1 VTDSST
7 PANRFEGFVHVSD
20 GDLVDGSGNVLR
32 LRGVGLGNWLL
43 PEGYMWKF
51 EPGGP
56 LSPRDI
62 ERFFTD
68 LVGAARNAEFWREF
82 RARFITKADIARIA
96 AEGFDHV
103 RLAINSRVVLTDA
116 GELDPA
122 GFVLIDQLI
131 DWCRAHQLW
140 VVLDLHG
147 APGGQT
153 GTNIDDSPHGLP
165 DLFVEGGRYVQQTLD
180 LWRTIAS
187 RYRDE
192 PVVAAYDLL
201 NEPLPNEYQYA
212 YADALA
218 DLYKQLTKAIREV
231 DQNHVIVYEGT
242 HWSNNWSI
250 FTEVWDPNTMLQ
262 CHKYWN
268 PPDRPSVQGY
278 LDKSAELGLP
288 VYMGE
293 TGENNLDWMQ
303 TAFQLYEDCGMS
315 WNLWPWKKIDTVTSP
330 CSVDPPTGWSEL
342 VAYARGQSDDKPD
355 PERAWSILVELLD
368 RIDIS
373 RCTYRQDVVNAVMR
387 RAPLRIP
394 AWGFAFCGEGVSYRA
409 SKATP
414 LPGFRSDD
422 QVTLECV
429 NADDVDGPS
438 FHHNNG
444 AARADDEHIVVRL
457 LPGDWIAYE
466 VEISPASRVCVS
478 VVLDSGDP
486 AGGAGDARIDAAS
499 AYSGSAGASDC
510 VEVTLDGEV
519 LLGAA
524 EGSNTVV
531 ASAPAIVSVGR
542 HRITV
547 ASKSRP
553 VALRWVEV
561 TPSR

>member
-1 VTDSST
+1 MTDLSVR
-7 PANRFEGFVHVSD
+7 AGRFEGFVHVSD
-20 GDLVDGSGNVLR
+20 GELVDASGKTLR
-32 LRGVGLGNWLL
+32 LRGVGLGNWFL

-56 LSPRDI
+56 LAPREI
-62 ERFFTD
+62 ERYFTD
-68 LVGAARNAEFWREF
+68 LVGPARNAEFWREF
-82 RARFITKADIARIA
+82 RARFITEADIARIA

-103 RLAINSRVVLTDA
+103 RLAINSRIVLTDS
-116 GELDPA
+116 GEIVPA
-122 GFVLIDQLI
+122 GFGLIDQLI

-165 DLFVEGGRYVQQTLD
+165 DLFVEGGDYVQQTLD
-180 LWRTIAS
+180 LWRVIAG
-187 RYRDE
+187 RYSDE

-218 DLYKQLTKAIREV
+218 DLYKQLTKVIREV

-278 LDKSAELGLP
+278 LDKAAELGLP
-288 VYMGE
+288 IYMGE

-303 TAFQLYEDCGMS
+303 TAFQLYEESGMS

-330 CSVDPPTGWSEL
+330 CSIDPPDGWADV

-355 PERAWSILVELLD
+355 PERAWAILTELLD

-394 AWGFAFCGEGVSYRA
+394 AWGFGFGGAGVSYHTSNA
-409 SKATP
+409 AP

-422 QVTLECV
+422 EVTLECA
-429 NADDVDGPS
+429 NGDDPDAPS

-444 AARADDEHIVVRL
+444 ALRGDDEHIVVRL
-457 LPGDWIAYE
+457 LPGDWITYD
-466 VEISPASRVCVS
+466 VEISVASGVCVS
-478 VVLDSGDP
+478 VTLGSGESSREPTLDSANEP
-486 AGGAGDARIDAAS
+486 ATDTVDDCGVELSFDGTVLPGLSDGCDTVAARTL
-499 AYSGSAGASDC
+499 GT
-510 VEVTLDGEV
+510 VT
-519 LLGAA
+519 A
-524 EGSNTVV
+524 
-531 ASAPAIVSVGR
+531 GR
-542 HRITV
+542 HRVTV
-547 ASKSRP
+547 AATSRP
-553 VALRWVEV
+553 VVLRWVDV
-561 TPSR
+561 TPCP